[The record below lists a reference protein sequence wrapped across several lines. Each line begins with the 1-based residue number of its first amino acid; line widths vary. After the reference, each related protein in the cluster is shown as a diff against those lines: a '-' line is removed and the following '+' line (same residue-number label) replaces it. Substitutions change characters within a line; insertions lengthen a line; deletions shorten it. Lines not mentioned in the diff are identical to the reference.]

1 MFAIRSDTWEIC
13 SMPLAFWKRIIAYL
27 FFSVVAKFWDD
38 LILFLP
44 LFHSVLEIR
53 RIVIRHQIKRRSG
66 KKWLLYL
73 IIATISDS
81 FKILQNPQIWVKT
94 ITDEF
99 ETYSIVLNEFE
110 LNSNSTRLEFES
122 ISPFFSYFIHNF
134 IWLKKKRNMTTFRW
148 IINRTRSWLE

>member
-27 FFSVVAKFWDD
+27 FFFCCCK
-38 LILFLP
+38 ILGRLDIISAP
-44 LFHSVLEIR
+44 LSFRFGNSSHRNSSPN
-53 RIVIRHQIKRRSG
+53 QKKKWK

-134 IWLKKKRNMTTFRW
+134 IWGIWPLFVELL
-148 IINRTRSWLE
+148 IGLEVD